1 MSKLSIRCWDT
12 ASQHQVC
19 ISSLVSHC
27 SFFSPLLCLECGPRD
42 NKALWCVCMC
52 QREGGRKTEGVWGRV
67 VGERW
72 RWSRRS
78 TGVVV
83 TVRFA
88 GGGVFFLA
96 VALVLI
102 ETSNMTK
109 TGLTGRVNGAAV
121 TEQLYSASH
130 TPRSPLSSRP
140 ALPYF
145 SFMPPLLLYELIS
158 SARHQCR
165 GSIWCVR
172 AWCVC
177 PRTCQGAVWD
187 LHIRGRKRYKWSCF
201 KKKKKRWAQMSF
213 TSRGG
218 AGGE

>member
-1 MSKLSIRCWDT
+1 MYVSK
-12 ASQHQVC
+12 
-19 ISSLVSHC
+19 
-27 SFFSPLLCLECGPRD
+27 
-42 NKALWCVCMC
+42 
-52 QREGGRKTEGVWGRV
+52 
-67 VGERW
+67 
-72 RWSRRS
+72 
-78 TGVVV
+78 
-83 TVRFA
+83 
-88 GGGVFFLA
+88 GGGEKDRGSLGQGRGWKVALIPTEHRGRGDSPVRGRGCFFLA

-158 SARHQCR
+158 SARHQCH

-187 LHIRGRKRYKWSCF
+187 LHIRGRKRYKWSRF
-201 KKKKKRWAQMSF
+201 KKRKKKRWAQMSF